1 MFRQGIATEH
11 VWGVDGTVINKTVG
25 PHLFPEYI
33 IRQQELKNTLFC
45 EKYGYDEMPNHQELI
60 QLIRCE

>member
-1 MFRQGIATEH
+1 MFRQGIASEH

-33 IRQQELKNTLFC
+33 IRQREIKNALFC
-45 EKYGYDEMPNHQELI
+45 EKYGYDEMPDDKEIRNLI
-60 QLIRCE
+60 NC